1 MEHAQLKNILE
12 AALLASSHP
21 MNAKQLADL
30 FSDEEA
36 ITREDIGKA
45 LELLADDCAQRGV
58 ELVEVAS
65 GFRLQIRQNVYPW
78 VARMW
83 AERPSRYSRALLE
96 TLALI
101 AYRQPITRGEIE
113 AIRGVVVSSSIIKTL
128 EERDWIRVVGHRDV
142 PGKPA
147 LLGTTREFLDYFN
160 LKSLDQLPTLA
171 EVRDME
177 EINPQ
182 LDLDK
187 PRAAQAALPSG
198 HGAGEADQQGN
209 DDGADISPDA
219 QALAA
224 HAERAGQ
231 AGNDDHAPSDS
242 SPPREAAGDNA
253 AADAPHEPRATADEA
268 EDHAEDDSSAGK
280 NI

>member
-30 FSDEEA
+30 FSEEEA

-45 LELLADDCAQRGV
+45 LELLADDCEQRGV

-182 LDLDK
+182 LDLDR

-198 HGAGEADQQGN
+198 NSANKADEQSN

-231 AGNDDHAPSDS
+231 AVNDEDTPSDS
-242 SPPREAAGDNA
+242 SPLREGAGNSA
-253 AADAPHEPRATADEA
+253 AADAPHEPRATVDEA
-268 EDHAEDDSSAGK
+268 EDHAEDDPSAGK